1 MDLTRGPARDLLRSV
16 GGVLLASGAVAWE
29 IRKAPAWGLGGRML
43 VVMIPA
49 VVLYALALDVLG
61 HRKLGPRGDPDPW
74 QTVLV
79 VVAVFLNSIW
89 LTLFCRWIGLHGSL
103 VLIGG
108 LGLTSL
114 SSWYAAWRANVRYAA
129 LLGALD
135 VVVAWIALWNKI
147 LGYQSGNTNRWLLL
161 LIAGILLLGAAV
173 VARLGRRESSELVTA
188 AGVAGVLAASAGVFF
203 DLLGFSLNRVV
214 HAVGLARSVGAFNP
228 RQHFVWDLLL
238 LLIALALITYS
249 ARARVR
255 GPGYIGAAGLF
266 VFLFSIGAQVS
277 ARLSGGSPSDSAV
290 GWPLTLLLVGVAAL
304 ALGFIAPRVVRA
316 RGGSSPP
323 EASVPPSTPPPS

>member
-1 MDLTRGPARDLLRSV
+1 MDLARGAARDLLRSM
-16 GGVLLASGAVAWE
+16 GGLLFASGVVAWE
-29 IRKAPAWGLGGRML
+29 IRKAASWGLGGRMV
-43 VVMIPA
+43 VVMVPA
-49 VVLYALALDVLG
+49 VVLYGLALDVG
-61 HRKLGPRGDPDPW
+61 GRRKHGPRDDPEPW
-74 QTVLV
+74 QTVLT

-108 LGLTSL
+108 LGLSSL
-114 SSWYAAWRANVRYAA
+114 SAWYAAWRVNVRYAA

-135 VVVAWIALWNKI
+135 LVIAWLALWNKI

-161 LIAGILLLGAAV
+161 VIGAILLLGAAG

-188 AGVAGVLAASAGVFF
+188 AGVAGILAASAGVFI
-203 DLLGFSLNRVV
+203 DLLGFSLNSVV
-214 HAVGLARSVGAFNP
+214 HAAGLARSVGSFNA

-238 LLIALALITYS
+238 LLIAVGLITYG

-266 VFLFSIGAQVS
+266 VFLFSIGAQIS
-277 ARLSGGSPSDSAV
+277 ARLSGGTPSNSLV
-290 GWPLTLLLVGVAAL
+290 GWPLALLLIGAAAL
-304 ALGFIAPRVVRA
+304 VLGFARPRSTRA
-316 RGGSSPP
+316 RGSSPG
-323 EASVPPSTPPPS
+323 A